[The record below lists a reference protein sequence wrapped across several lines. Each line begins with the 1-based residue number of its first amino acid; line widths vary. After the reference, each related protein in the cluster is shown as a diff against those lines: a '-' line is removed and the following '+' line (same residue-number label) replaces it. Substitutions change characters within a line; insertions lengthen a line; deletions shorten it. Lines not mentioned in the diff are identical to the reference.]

1 MHHGRCRLRSTLRC
15 LSTDQHYLCVSVI
28 VRLTH
33 VVRACRLIIC
43 RVRNHH
49 WHLAIMR
56 PPPAEYSWENKS
68 GNSEEGFIRLQCTTG
83 LQSFSYAICFV
94 ISSPLVYRYTSVS
107 TQLLEARPPPNPHR
121 HLYDFY
127 ILNRP
132 AFLSVLCK
140 IRSALP
146 LANVIAHSWRAF
158 LFCLKGHLDA
168 LNNVC
173 FTKKKLWMKSRDQ
186 RRWWEEVVGSLLI
199 PLWRNRWNQDTLALK
214 WNEMNHSLHRC
225 KERHRLLP
233 PIIASSP
240 SHSHC
245 LSHAL
250 SLHVFCVFQADALR
264 SEASEATMS
273 HPLRWLK
280 CRISSEF
287 FQNHIPQTSHRCMHL
302 NCTFTYTPFHTHAC
316 PHLIRLEPSHLYF
329 SLSPTVIG
337 VVIARL
343 EYQWQSAQ
351 RPREIWPRSVFY
363 SSIYRHH
370 HLLIRLWYSDR

>member
-1 MHHGRCRLRSTLRC
+1 MLCYFVSSGVQIH
-15 LSTDQHYLCVSVI
+15 LSL
-28 VRLTH
+28 
-33 VVRACRLIIC
+33 
-43 RVRNHH
+43 N
-49 WHLAIMR
+49 
-56 PPPAEYSWENKS
+56 
-68 GNSEEGFIRLQCTTG
+68 TTVG
-83 LQSFSYAICFV
+83 SQ
-94 ISSPLVYRYTSVS
+94 TS
-107 TQLLEARPPPNPHR
+107 LPPPNPHR
-121 HLYDFY
+121 HLYDLY

-158 LFCLKGHLDA
+158 FFCLKGHLDA
-168 LNNVC
+168 LHNVC

-199 PLWRNRWNQDTLALK
+199 PLRRNRWNQDTLALK
-214 WNEMNHSLHRC
+214 WKEINRSLHRC

-233 PIIASSP
+233 PIITSSP
-240 SHSHC
+240 SHSHS
-245 LSHAL
+245 LSL

-287 FQNHIPQTSHRCMHL
+287 FQNHMPKTSHRRTHL
-302 NCTFTYTPFHTHAC
+302 NCTFTYTPFHTLAC

-329 SLSPTVIG
+329 SLSPTFIG

-343 EYQWQSAQ
+343 
-351 RPREIWPRSVFY
+351 P
-363 SSIYRHH
+363 
-370 HLLIRLWYSDR
+370 SDSLHKDLMSTD